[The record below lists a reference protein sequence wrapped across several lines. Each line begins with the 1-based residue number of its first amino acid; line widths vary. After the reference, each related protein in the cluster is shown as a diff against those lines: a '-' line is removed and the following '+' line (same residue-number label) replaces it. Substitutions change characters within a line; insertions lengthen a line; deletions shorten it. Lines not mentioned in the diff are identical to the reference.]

1 MSCEQ
6 YYYCCSFSCTPPP
19 PPPPPSVS
27 SPCSIHHHAVAIG
40 PSGDGSSSV
49 SVTGRPEKNTTALP
63 VTFALILR
71 SAAIRLHIISLPN
84 ISVRLRSHPPQF
96 VALHPSFWPRSR
108 EVVHTLRTDSRC
120 PLVPR
125 SPAPAPD
132 PPSIP
137 LQTERPLIYRRRPV
151 SGGRRS
157 RPPHGSGRSP
167 RPAQPGRPWPA
178 ADRPRRRHRGHLLM
192 LSSDDG
198 PRRLSAQPLHRR
210 TPSVRHQRRQRQQ
223 RPPASSWACTAD
235 APTTMSAPLRPV
247 GRLGPGRRVER
258 WEGVH
263 AVGRW
268 RDCAGWGR
276 RLGDGGGD
284 VHHGDS

>member
-6 YYYCCSFSCTPPP
+6 YYTVADSPAPPPP

-27 SPCSIHHHAVAIG
+27 SPCSIPHHAVAIG

-71 SAAIRLHIISLPN
+71 SASIRLHIISLPN
-84 ISVRLRSHPPQF
+84 ISVRLRSHPPRF
-96 VALHPSFWPRSR
+96 VALRPSFWPRSR
-108 EVVHTLRTDSRC
+108 LCAHTTHGFGAR
-120 PLVPR
+120 LVPR

-157 RPPHGSGRSP
+157 RPPLGSGKSP
-167 RPAQPGRPWPA
+167 RPALLNQDGLGRLQI
-178 ADRPRRRHRGHLLM
+178 DRAVDTGGHLSM
-192 LSSDDG
+192 LSSDAG
-198 PRRLSAQPLHRR
+198 PRRLSSQPLHRR

-223 RPPASSWACTAD
+223 RPLASSWA
-235 APTTMSAPLRPV
+235 APPTL
-247 GRLGPGRRVER
+247 
-258 WEGVH
+258 
-263 AVGRW
+263 
-268 RDCAGWGR
+268 R
-276 RLGDGGGD
+276 RL
-284 VHHGDS
+284 